1 MIIILQSTISKT
13 DSSTNDNVIYEM
25 VETASAYKFRYYDDK
40 GLKSYFCSLVD
51 QVSSVMLIRKMY
63 SLLKF
68 TTALVRA
75 ISHNSV
81 LASGHT
87 KH

>member
-13 DSSTNDNVIYEM
+13 DSSTNNNVIFEM
-25 VETASAYKFRYYDDK
+25 VETANAYKFRYYDDK
-40 GLKSYFCSLVD
+40 GLKSYFCCLVD
-51 QVSSVMLIRKMY
+51 QHSLVMLTRKMY

-68 TTALVRA
+68 TTALVMA
-75 ISHNSV
+75 NCYNSV